1 MRMSV
6 MKLLIVGSGITGCA
20 TGIGFA
26 GKGNEPIFYD
36 VDRRKLEDMRARGY
50 SVVET
55 IPEAIDLVDVIFI
68 CVPTPTVDKRMD
80 FSFLE
85 DATTK
90 VAAAIKGSE
99 KYRVVV
105 VRSTTLPSTSR
116 SRILPLM
123 EVHSGMKAGRDFGV
137 CANPEF
143 LREDHA
149 FEDFERP
156 ARIVIGELDKKSGD
170 TLEALYKPFEAPIY
184 RMDLDSAEII
194 KYASNMF
201 LATKISFFNE
211 IFLICKEL
219 GLNPNLVSQVVSDD
233 PRIGKYGIR
242 GGQPFAGKCLPKD
255 LEAFITFAREKGIN
269 PKMFEATWIL
279 NRQISDYLK
288 NRKTDS

>member
-1 MRMSV
+1 

-26 GKGNEPIFYD
+26 RKGIEPIFYD
-36 VDRRKLEDMRARGY
+36 VDRKKLEDMRVRGY
-50 SVVET
+50 NVAET
-55 IPEAIDLVDVIFI
+55 IPEAIGLVGIICI

-85 DATTK
+85 DATVK

-105 VRSTTLPSTSR
+105 VRSTTLPTTTR
-116 SRILPLM
+116 TKILPLL
-123 EVHSGMKAGRDFGV
+123 ESHSGMKAGKDFGV
-137 CANPEF
+137 CVNPEF

-149 FEDFERP
+149 LEDFEEP

-170 TLEALYKPFEAPIY
+170 TLEALYRLFEAPIY

-219 GLNPNLVSQVVSDD
+219 SLDPNLVSQVVSDD

-242 GGQPFAGKCLPKD
+242 GGRPFAGKCLPKD
-255 LEAFITFAREKGIN
+255 LDAFITFAHEKGIN
-269 PKMFEATWIL
+269 PKMFEATWFL
-279 NRQISDYLK
+279 NKQISDYLK
-288 NRKTDS
+288 NRKTSS